1 MRIHSMTLI
10 SANSTITPPEHKTI
24 STGLGESKLVL
35 SLLLVAL
42 TLALYNPISHSG
54 FLHFDDDHYVT
65 NNSHIRGGVNRN
77 TVSWAFTSLEQANW
91 HPLTWLSH
99 ALDCQLFQ
107 LNPVGHH
114 YTNLLFHALN
124 ALLLFLILQWF
135 TAYTGRSL
143 MVAALFAMH
152 PLNVESV
159 AWVAERKN
167 VLSMLFFLLAIAA
180 YGWYV
185 RRPGVG
191 RYFAV
196 AALFAMGLMSKPMV
210 ITLPFVLL
218 LLDYWPLDRVRFP
231 LRLRLAGKLC
241 LEKIPLFALS
251 VISALVTMKAQRK
264 GGAVMAAAE
273 NAHLLRFENAVLS
286 YALYIKKAIWPSR
299 LVALYPYPHAIPAW
313 QVGTAALFL
322 LAISW
327 AALRSR
333 KQPYLVVGWLWFLG
347 TLIPMVGVIQV
358 GNQSMADRY
367 CYLSLIG
374 LFVMIVWAA
383 ADWAAAHRLSP
394 KYLAA
399 AGLAILAGLSVV
411 THLQLRYWRDDY
423 SLWEHALAASSN
435 NYIAENSFGV
445 ALIRLGRR
453 EEAVRHFRASS
464 ALEPGDPGS
473 HLNLGAF
480 AQESGDYP
488 LAAAHYQRVLE
499 LTSDAELRSYA
510 FSNRGY
516 IYYWQHDYARA
527 QPDLESAL
535 QLNGTTP
542 SVLLDLGLIAGK
554 KNDWKQ
560 AVSYFARFSAVAP
573 TDVGCLLLAHALD
586 HNGRT
591 AEAKLAYQEAARL
604 STNMNQAQQTANQ
617 IELNNVPF
625 LLLEPSAN
633 RAPTN
638 SP

>member
-1 MRIHSMTLI
+1 MTLD
-10 SANSTITPPEHKTI
+10 SANSTIAPPNHKTVSI
-24 STGLGESKLVL
+24 GLGESKLVL
-35 SLLLVAL
+35 SLLLMVL
-42 TLALYNPISHSG
+42 TLALYNPVSHYA

-65 NNSHIRGGVNRN
+65 ENLHIRAGLHWN

-114 YTNLLFHALN
+114 YTNLLIHALN
-124 ALLLFLILQWF
+124 VLLLFLILQRF
-135 TAYTGRSL
+135 TGYTGRSL
-143 MVAALFAMH
+143 MVAALFAVH

-191 RYFAV
+191 RYCAV

-218 LLDYWPLDRVRFP
+218 LLDYWPLDRIRFP
-231 LRLRLAGKLC
+231 VSLRLAGKLC

-251 VISALVTMKAQRK
+251 AISAFVTMKAQRK

-286 YALYIKKAIWPSR
+286 YALYIKKAVWPSR
-299 LVALYPYPHAIPAW
+299 LVALYPYPHAIPVW
-313 QVGTAALFL
+313 QVATAALL
-322 LAISW
+322 LIAISW
-327 AALRSR
+327 AALRSY
-333 KQPYLVVGWLWFLG
+333 KQPYLIVGWLWFLG
-347 TLIPMVGVIQV
+347 TLIPMVGVVQV
-358 GNQSMADRY
+358 GNQAMADRY

-383 ADWAAAHRLSP
+383 ADWATARRLSP

-399 AGLAILAGLSVV
+399 ACLAILAGFSLV

-445 ALIRLGRR
+445 ALIHLGRR
-453 EEAVRHFRASS
+453 EEAVGHFRASS
-464 ALEPGDPGS
+464 AIEPGDPGS
-473 HLNLGAF
+473 HLNLGAY
-480 AQESGDYP
+480 AQEAGNFP
-488 LAAAHYQRVLE
+488 LAIAHYQAVIE
-499 LTSDAELRSYA
+499 LTTDPELRSFA
-510 FSNRGY
+510 FSNRGF
-516 IYYWQHDYARA
+516 IYYYQHDYTRA

-542 SVLLDLGLIAGK
+542 SVLLDLGLIAYK
-554 KNDWKQ
+554 KNDWKR
-560 AVSYFARFSAVAP
+560 AISFFARFAAVQP

-586 HNGRT
+586 HDGRA
-591 AEAKLAYQEAARL
+591 AEAKLAYQQAARL
-604 STNMNQAQQTANQ
+604 SSNMNQAEQIANQ
-617 IELNNVPF
+617 TE
-625 LLLEPSAN
+625 
-633 RAPTN
+633 TQ
-638 SP
+638 